1 MSELGVIDKFSE
13 LLQSSIERENDET
26 MAFAELVCDLLIDA
40 DIMDVPV
47 TSYFD
52 AKIGNFRYL
61 INFYELESDKPE
73 FVIGSVLHEKSEI
86 SEGLLKNDID
96 KYFGFL
102 KNFVVNSISSAL
114 YKKIKNESTKN
125 NEIADLSHSIY
136 RNSDTITRIKLVL
149 ATNNEYRGKELRPEK
164 FMNKEI
170 VFDIWDRKRFN
181 RFLSSGITNPPIK
194 IDFKVYGSQMPFIK
208 AQKTNGIYDSYL
220 AFFEGE
226 ILEKIYNDYGTRLLD
241 RNVRAF
247 LQTRGKINKGI
258 QKTIKERPE
267 YFLAYNNGLTI
278 TCDNIKFETDR
289 EGIERISTIEDFQ
302 IVNGGQTT
310 ASLWH
315 AKQKFKDVKLADIQ
329 VISKITLLI
338 DKSKVD
344 ELVSDI
350 SLYSNSQNKVNRADP
365 FGNKDYYRSL
375 EKISRS
381 VTTPE
386 SVIDNP
392 GTRWFYER
400 VRGAYAEE
408 KNRKRNIAETNK
420 FLNEFPPQQR
430 IEKSQGAKLENT
442 WRLLPYFVSKGAQW
456 NFLKHS
462 EFVEAEKT
470 KPDENYFK
478 RMVAKQILWKTTEK
492 TVTNQRIPGYRAN
505 IVTYTLA
512 VIVDLTANRIDLLKI
527 WSKQSISDKLEEC
540 INQVAYKV
548 RDVITNTSSN
558 VTEYCKKEACWKKIK
573 EKILELPHDF
583 DEILEIGLKAN
594 QASKHHEH
602 LDKNI
607 EDVSKVPAETWM
619 NIASWG
625 KHTGLLENWEKGIC
639 MSIGKIISR
648 KGLPSPKQAYRGKQI
663 YQKAIDKGYKTK

>member
-1 MSELGVIDKFSE
+1 MSVKESTDKFSD
-13 LLQSSIERENDET
+13 LLRSSLET
-26 MAFAELVCDLLIDA
+26 EGDKISAFSELVCDLLIDA

-47 TSYFD
+47 STDFD

-73 FVIGSVLHEKSEI
+73 LVIGSVLHDESKT

-102 KNFVVNSISSAL
+102 KNFVTNSISSAL
-114 YKKIKNESTKN
+114 HKKIKREDESYR
-125 NEIADLSHSIY
+125 EMADLSESVY
-136 RNSDTITRIKLVL
+136 KNSETITRIKLIL
-149 ATNNEYRGKELRPEK
+149 ATNNVYRGKELKSEK
-164 FMNKEI
+164 FMNKE
-170 VFDIWDRKRFN
+170 VLFDIWDSKRFN
-181 RFLSSGITNPPIK
+181 RFLSSGITNPPIE
-194 IDFKVYGSQMPFIK
+194 IELNVYGESMPFIK

-220 AFFEGE
+220 TFFNGKV
-226 ILEKIYNDYGTRLLD
+226 LEKIYNDYGTRLLD

-258 QKTIKERPE
+258 QTTIKDKPE

-278 TCDNIKFETDR
+278 TCDNIKFETDN
-289 EGIERISTIEDFQ
+289 EGKERISAIGDFQ

-310 ASLWH
+310 ASMWH
-315 AKQKFKDVKLADIQ
+315 AKRKFPDIKLTDIQ
-329 VISKITLLI
+329 VIAKINLLK

-365 FGNKDYYRSL
+365 FGNKDYYRTL

-392 GTRWFYER
+392 GSSWFYER

-408 KNRKRNIAETNK
+408 KNRKRPGTETNK
-420 FLNEFPPQQR
+420 FLKAFPSQQR
-430 IEKSQGAKLENT
+430 IEKAQGAKLENT
-442 WRLLPYFVSKGAQW
+442 WRLLPFFVSKGAQW
-456 NFLKHS
+456 NFLNHS
-462 EFVEAEKT
+462 EFVEAENI

-478 RMVAKQILWKTTEK
+478 RMIAKQILWKRTEK
-492 TVTNQRIPGYRAN
+492 IVSNQKIPGYRAN

-512 VIVDLTANRIDLLKI
+512 IIVDLTGNRIDLLKI
-527 WSKQSISDKLEEC
+527 WNQQYISEKLEEC
-540 INQVAYKV
+540 INQVAYRV
-548 RDVITNTSSN
+548 RDIITETKGN
-558 VTEYCKKEACWKKIK
+558 VTEYCKKDTCWKKIRENITK
-573 EKILELPHDF
+573 LPHDF
-583 DEILEIGLKAN
+583 DEILEIGLNAVQTPKEYA
-594 QASKHHEH
+594 HT
-602 LDKNI
+602 DKNMKFVTEI
-607 EDVSKVPAETWM
+607 PAETWK

-625 KHTGLLENWEKGIC
+625 KHTGLLANWEKGIS
-639 MSIGKIISR
+639 MSIGKALIR
-648 KGLPSPKQAYRGKQI
+648 NGLPSPKQAYRGKQI
-663 YQKAIDKGYKTK
+663 YQKAIENGYKPE